1 MPRRK
6 KKQIIQTTTD
16 EQNVE
21 NLKPIY
27 FTNKF
32 KQEQALKINQ
42 IKQDFLN
49 NNIISFNISSI

>member
-27 FTNKF
+27 FTNNY

-42 IKQDFLN
+42 IKINFLK
-49 NNIISFNISSI
+49 NNIISF

>member
-1 MPRRK
+1 MPRRSK
-6 KKQIIQTTTD
+6 KKQFIQTTTD

-27 FTNKF
+27 FTNNY

-42 IKQDFLN
+42 IKINFLK
-49 NNIISFNISSI
+49 NNIISF